1 MTRACFVR
9 WRYGRTRGGGKSKV
23 LATGSWRK
31 QERIPAMSHSSRRS
45 FLALGISALA
55 AQSARGVEGRA
66 GAGRRYPGE
75 WESQAPAGCPL
86 PVSRALRGL
95 YFTGRHQEYAHADT
109 WYLSW
114 ASDDVQYSSFADGYV
129 LDAAGNKVH
138 AACDQGFN
146 STTGFAKVAGDDPM
160 HLEVTALGNWKSSGM
175 PYGGRYPC
183 ANLMHDGIWYYGTY
197 CCDIDYRKTAGV
209 DYNWAWLGPFLGCR
223 YSRDLG
229 KTWVESPCR
238 SWAPLFAQDIHGAAG
253 QLRALEHTKKVMD
266 GDAPGS
272 DVGSLIPQVG
282 LPQLG
287 VMHFVDFGKNMQHS
301 PDGKAYLVGHGAAP
315 DAPHPRLGAVSWLSG
330 DAIYLARVAL
340 SPQTVNDASQYEFF
354 AGYDARGAA
363 RWSHRFEEM
372 KPMLEWPNHL
382 GSVTITYNPGLDR
395 YLMCIADGWPSTRT
409 ISTLILEAKTVA
421 GPWRLVSYLKD
432 FGAQGYFV
440 NIPGRFIQPD
450 GKTMWLCYSANF
462 TNDWLHT
469 HYPIDPPGS
478 RYGMCL
484 QEFKLPG
491 QLDAEMRSA
500 R

>member
-1 MTRACFVR
+1 MSQVPPHCPIPPSQKF
-9 WRYGRTRGGGKSKV
+9 RG
-23 LATGSWRK
+23 
-31 QERIPAMSHSSRRS
+31 I
-45 FLALGISALA
+45 F
-55 AQSARGVEGRA
+55 
-66 GAGRRYPGE
+66 
-75 WESQAPAGCPL
+75 
-86 PVSRALRGL
+86 
-95 YFTGRHQEYAHADT
+95 FTGRHREYANADT
-109 WYLSW
+109 WYPSW

-129 LDAAGNKVH
+129 LDAAGNKIQ

-146 STTGFAKVAGDDPM
+146 ATTGFSKITGDDP
-160 HLEVTALGNWKSSGM
+160 LQLKVTALGNWKSSGM

-183 ANLMHDGIWYYGTY
+183 ANIVVDGIWYYGTY
-197 CCDIDYRKTAGV
+197 CCDINYRKSEGIV
-209 DYNWAWLGPFLGCR
+209 YNWAWLGPYLGCR

-229 KTWVESPCR
+229 KTWTESPCKA
-238 SWAPLFAQDIHGAAG
+238 WAPLFAQDIHGAQE
-253 QLRALEHTKKVMD
+253 QLHALEQAKKVMN

-272 DVGSLIPQVG
+272 DVGALIPALG

-330 DAIYLARVAL
+330 DAVYLVRVKL
-340 SPQTVNDASQYEFF
+340 SPETVNDASQYEFF

-363 RWSHRFEEM
+363 RWSYRFEDL
-372 KPMLEWPNHL
+372 KPMLEWQNHL
-382 GSVTITYNPGLDR
+382 GSVTITYNPVLGR
-395 YLMCIADGWPSTRT
+395 FLMCVADGWPSTQT
-409 ISTLILEAKTVA
+409 MSTLILEADKVA

-440 NIPGRFIQPD
+440 NIPSKFIQPD

-469 HYPIDPPGS
+469 NYAVDPPGS

-484 QEFKLPG
+484 QEFNLLSLRGQKLPG
-491 QLDAEMRSA
+491 
-500 R
+500 